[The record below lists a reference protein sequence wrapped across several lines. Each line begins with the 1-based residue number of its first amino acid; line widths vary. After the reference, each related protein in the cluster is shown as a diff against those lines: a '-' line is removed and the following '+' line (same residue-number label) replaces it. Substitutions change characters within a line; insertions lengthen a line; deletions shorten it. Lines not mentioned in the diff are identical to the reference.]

1 MKAKLLPLLL
11 FLSLNT
17 IAQQSKLSCVSN
29 TSQVNTKTHNSVNEA
44 PQIIY
49 LKNETEKKDW
59 TDIWLPIF
67 AALLVTIG
75 AYIGVL
81 KQSKASSISG
91 FRVNWIE
98 DLRVSYSKF
107 LIALR
112 NVDNKIRN
120 GTIDPNNYSKD
131 DDEEDL
137 QFLKTKIKL
146 LLNHNPLRNPD
157 HVDFYGYLLLYMEEH
172 KDYYRGQPSDDKL
185 QALDRRKAE
194 MEEVLLNILK
204 SEWEKAK
211 RFT

>member
-1 MKAKLLPLLL
+1 MKAKLLLLLLL
-11 FLSLNT
+11 FT
-17 IAQQSKLSCVSN
+17 FITFAQQTKPLCVSDTGQTNVKAHN
-29 TSQVNTKTHNSVNEA
+29 TANVA
-44 PQIIY
+44 PQVIY
-49 LKNETEKKDW
+49 LKSESEKKDW
-59 TDIWLPIF
+59 SDIWLPIF

-75 AYIGVL
+75 AYMGVL

-157 HVDFYGYLLLYMEEH
+157 HVEFYSCLLLYMEEH
-172 KDYYRGQPSDDKL
+172 KDYYRGQPSDEKL
-185 QALDRRKAE
+185 QALDKRKAE

-211 RFT
+211 KFT